1 MRLQYPA
8 PTLSFPLDAVS
19 KVVASTLKQKHWHHF
34 KTGTMKLVYVPIW
47 IFTYEAYVEQNGVV
61 TNELNGKIAIDATN
75 GNVWEAVPYVLDE
88 MPIETTMEP
97 KHEYRFEAKD
107 VVISKDEA
115 KELATVKLSSMLGI
129 PRQNIK
135 IVGGEVYLWPLWRV
149 WVEVQSGNY
158 RLDIDAVSGTLFG
171 AEQVP
176 ERELGWYE
184 ITAEVL
190 QELHSPSGWVKY
202 INLLA
207 DVLHVPRYVVWL
219 VLILLVLFL
228 LKLVIP
234 GW

>member
-19 KVVASTLKQKHWHHF
+19 KVVASTLKKKHWHHF
-34 KTGTMKLVYVPIW
+34 KTGTVKLVYVPIW
-47 IFTYEAYVEQNGVV
+47 IFTYEAFYEQNGVV
-61 TNELNGKIAIDATN
+61 VNETTGKIAIDATN
-75 GNVWEAVPYVLDE
+75 GKVWEAVPYVLDE
-88 MPIETTMEP
+88 MPVDLTQEP
-97 KHEYRFEAKD
+97 QHEYRFEAKD

-115 KELATVKLSSMLGI
+115 KDLATVKISSMLGV

-135 IVGGEVYLWPLWRV
+135 IVGGEVYLWPLWRI
-149 WVEVQSGNY
+149 WVDVQSGTY
-158 RLDIDAVSGTLFG
+158 RLDVDAVSGTLFG

-202 INLLA
+202 VNLLA
-207 DVLHVPRYVVWL
+207 DVLHVPHWAMW
-219 VLILLVLFL
+219 LILAFVFLLFL
-228 LKLVIP
+228 KWIHVL
-234 GW
+234 